1 LRHKNEE
8 EGGDIRERMPLSF
21 GNEGS
26 EELRLTPTLRNDT
39 WKAAAVPVGRDDET
53 WLLLRE
59 IVLDIRRLATIG
71 ANEFPSGDIR
81 RRHSRPFY
89 STLNPHY
96 MPHFQWTGPP
106 DE

>member
-8 EGGDIRERMPLSF
+8 EGEGYKGERIPLSF

-53 WLLLRE
+53 WLLLRK
-59 IVLDIRRLATIG
+59 IVLDIRRSATIG
-71 ANEFPSGDIR
+71 AIEFPSGDIR
-81 RRHSRPFY
+81 RRCSRLFY
-89 STLNPHY
+89 STLKSILYAPL
-96 MPHFQWTGPP
+96 PVDGST
-106 DE
+106 